1 MQRSMSHKYG
11 PASEPLRIS
20 VNWLFLLQARAK
32 EKRAFGGM
40 FEAGAPAMDRGPAGT
55 TSPQ

>member
-1 MQRSMSHKYG
+1 MRLKYE
-11 PASEPLRIS
+11 PASEPPHIY
-20 VNWLFLLQARAK
+20 VKWLVLLQARAK

-55 TSPQ
+55 IIRGHL